1 MNSRRERIEDNLR
14 GAEAE
19 LQQLNERLKDRPNFG
34 PGKGS
39 VGGYSW
45 QMALARR
52 KTVVS
57 HIAALHGAL
66 TRVDEGTYGLCKRCG
81 TEVDPERL
89 KILPSTTVC
98 SACARS
104 PREVVP
110 STSRTR
116 SHQSSQ

>member
-1 MNSRRERIEDNLR
+1 MTSRRERIEGSLR
-14 GAEAE
+14 RAAAP
-19 LQQLNERLKDRPNFG
+19 LQQLDEQLQDRPNFG

-45 QMALARR
+45 EMALARR

-57 HIAALHGAL
+57 KIEALHGAL
-66 TRVDEGTYGLCKRCG
+66 MRVDEGTYGLCKRCG